1 METTQKNREAAGQP
15 RRSSGQRPASRTA
28 PPDSAQQRNGAVRTA
43 EGQRNTAKRPETARP
58 AEPERP
64 RKPRPAA
71 APEKKAP
78 ARKKAPAKKTAAKP
92 AASQKQRPQT
102 NLDEM
107 SERRRA
113 YGNSKPKKKS
123 GLMLVAE
130 SVQKTAKKVGR
141 KKSGKGSRSQQ
152 PTPAVIYTDPQPFN
166 RSRFAVQMISVVAV
180 VAAFVLALSVFFKV
194 EKITVTGAEVYSA
207 WAMGE
212 SPCE

>member
-1 METTQKNREAAGQP
+1 MKKLTLGILAHVDAGKTTLSEGLLYLCGCI
-15 RRSSGQRPASRTA
+15 RRLGRVDHRDTFL
-28 PPDSAQQRNGAVRTA
+28 DT
-43 EGQRNTAKRPETARP
+43 
-58 AEPERP
+58 AEPERS

-141 KKSGKGSRSQQ
+141 KKSGK
-152 PTPAVIYTDPQPFN
+152 
-166 RSRFAVQMISVVAV
+166 
-180 VAAFVLALSVFFKV
+180 
-194 EKITVTGAEVYSA
+194 
-207 WAMGE
+207 
-212 SPCE
+212 